1 VKVPSLQ
8 RRLRLVIAIAMVVLV
23 TVTAV
28 VTTEVLQSRLDSDLE
43 ARLAT
48 RVALASTLR
57 SDTDSAALASRLSDR
72 DIRVVIGNAEPVGD
86 GDGYHGPGRFTV
98 SKLADGTTVTFIISD
113 SIDKMVQMLLVVEAA
128 VGLASLALL
137 LLALSWLTRR
147 LLAPVDEVVA
157 AAEQIAG
164 GARGTRLL
172 PDRSDTELG
181 RLATSFD
188 KMMDSVEGSEARLRQ
203 FVSDASHELRTPTA
217 AIQAAAEGLVDD
229 DTPGPERDQ
238 RLFDL
243 VASTHRLSRLVNDL
257 LDLDRLQESP
267 AAMVG
272 SPVDVSKLIDEVVAR
287 TPTRTTVSLQ
297 RTGAASAP
305 TVGHPDRLSRLL
317 SNVIDNAQR
326 HAPDNSSV
334 GIDVQTGHREI
345 VVTVTNDGAAVPAID
360 RERIFDRFTRL
371 DSARTSTRGGNGL
384 GLAISRAIAEEHDG
398 TLMCEEPRDGRGAA
412 FVLRLPRPA

>member
-334 GIDVQTGHREI
+334 GIDVQAGHREI
-345 VVTVTNDGAAVPAID
+345 VVMVTNDGAAVPAID